1 MSGVEMLESI
11 QYVVDNQ
18 GQRTAVQLDLTL
30 WKTLRPL
37 LEEILEDKRLAELML
52 EVKDDERLEGE
63 AARTAYQSYLAEE
76 AL

>member
-1 MSGVEMLESI
+1 MSGVEMLESV

-52 EVKDDERLEGE
+52 AVKDDERLEGE
-63 AARTAYQSYLAEE
+63 AAQTAYQAYLAEE
-76 AL
+76 AS